1 MDSLRSVGLAQ
12 EAAGAVSLDGI
23 VEGAFG
29 SDGSHPSDAIPLK
42 TENPHCE
49 KA

>member
-1 MDSLRSVGLAQ
+1 MRSLRPIGFAE
-12 EAAGAVSLDGI
+12 EATGAVSLNGI

-29 SDGSHPSDAIPLK
+29 GDGSHPSDAFPLK